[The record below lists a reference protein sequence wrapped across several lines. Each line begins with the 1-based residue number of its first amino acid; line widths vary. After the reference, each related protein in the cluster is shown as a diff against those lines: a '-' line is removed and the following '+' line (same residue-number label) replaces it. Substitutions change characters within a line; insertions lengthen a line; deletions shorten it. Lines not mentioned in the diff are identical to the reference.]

1 MLLKNMEKMNKEN
14 LLKANNIVDLM
25 NQDKINVKRI
35 KSDKGLIERVEINK
49 VVLTEDNKMLLK
61 D

>member
-1 MLLKNMEKMNKEN
+1 MDNSN
-14 LLKANNIVDLM
+14 LQKIDNILNSINDT
-25 NQDKINVKRI
+25 NNVKRI
-35 KSDKGLIERVEINK
+35 KTEKGLIERVDLNK